1 MSKRHSALARAH
13 YNINAANLGAA
24 YSAGKRALK
33 YRKGISGNRI
43 MADTSMGTNK
53 STEHSQRDDG
63 NQEDAFMI
71 PGVDGKL
78 QFGFPTKIITIL
90 RYVNT
95 HIMTSTSGG
104 IATLV
109 YRMNGPFDP
118 DATGVGHQ
126 PMYWDRYAAIYQ
138 SYRVLGSRLTAIMS
152 PQTTVYS
159 ASASQPVIH
168 FGINGSTSSTSLGT
182 SGRNRMEQNDAI
194 STMTNQQSTPIKL
207 SFAYSPEIKLGRPA
221 GDDTVGAFVSTN
233 PVTQYYAHV
242 WANDESGAAAT
253 NMVLK
258 VEVEY
263 TIEFHGLVQETES

>member
-13 YNINAANLGAA
+13 HNINTVNLGAA

-53 STEHSQRDDG
+53 STDHSQRDDG

-90 RYVNT
+90 RYFDQYAL
-95 HIMTSTSGG
+95 TSTSGG
-104 IATLV
+104 VGATV
-109 YRMNGPFDP
+109 FRMNGPFDP
-118 DATGVGHQ
+118 DLTGVGHQ
-126 PMYWDRYAAIYQ
+126 PLYWDKYAAVYQ
-138 SYRVLGSRLTAIMS
+138 SYRVLGSRITATIS
-152 PQTTVYS
+152 GNTLQSTQGPWW
-159 ASASQPVIH
+159 
-168 FGINGSTSSTSLGT
+168 FGINGSTSSASMGNFA
-182 SGRNRMEQNDAI
+182 RNRSEQNDSI
-194 STMTNQQSTPIKL
+194 STVYNGQSTPQTL

-233 PVTQYYAHV
+233 PSTQYFAHV
-242 WANDESGAAAT
+242 WFADMNGAT
-253 NMVLK
+253 STSITRVGI
-258 VEVEY
+258 EY
-263 TIEFHGLVQETES
+263 TIEFHGLIQETEN

>member
-1 MSKRHSALARAH
+1 MSKRHAALARAH

-53 STEHSQRDDG
+53 SSDHSQRDDG

-90 RYVNT
+90 RYVNA
-95 HIMTSTSGG
+95 HAAVSTSGG
-104 IATLV
+104 ISTIV

-118 DATGVGHQ
+118 DLTGIGHQ

-138 SYRVLGSRLTAIMS
+138 SYRVLGARLTAIVS
-152 PQTTVYS
+152 PQSIVSTGN
-159 ASASQPVIH
+159 QPVIN
-168 FGINGSTSSTSLGT
+168 FGISGSTASTTMGT
-182 SGRNRMEQNDAI
+182 NPYNRMEQNDSI
-194 STMTNQQSTPIKL
+194 TTLINQHSAPTKL

-242 WANDESGAAAT
+242 WVNDESAAAST
-253 NMVLK
+253 NILVK
-258 VEVEY
+258 IEVEY
-263 TIEFHGLVQETES
+263 TIEFHGLVQETTS